1 MSSLG
6 HARVAQGE
14 KRHRAKAGEKEAVV
28 EYAVIKRHR
37 AGKAPEY
44 AGGGAGAGEDDVG
57 FGAASS
63 SSAAPPGDRRLQRLA
78 GRGGERSRGAA
89 EIVEEGDGGGGD
101 RRRRRGGDAEIIE
114 EPRRGGGRHDDDE
127 EEEDDDAVEARRER
141 LREVQRRRRE
151 REAEEDAAAAAAA
164 AAGDG
169 EEGEEEGEEG
179 KDGND
184 PNSSSYEE
192 YSESEEEAGGGG
204 VGGRTMLKPVFLPDG
219 ERQTIREREAAEAE
233 EEAMRLARD
242 ERAKERAKESK
253 ALLVEAVRQEEE
265 GDANAGDVDF
275 AERPDDNDEED
286 ELAEYE
292 AWKLRELKRVRRERD
307 ERKAGERARAEIE
320 RRRGLTDAQRK
331 AEDDAFEAQRE
342 GHGAEKEQWRF
353 LQKYYHKGAYFQ
365 DEDESGNK
373 KLGPVMARDYGAAT
387 GADARGD
394 KAAMPA
400 VMQVKNF
407 GMRSQVKWTHLSKED
422 TSSKDSL
429 WSADR
434 NLERK
439 AQRMQAGTKA
449 ANDFARPQG
458 RKKKG

>member
-1 MSSLG
+1 
-6 HARVAQGE
+6 
-14 KRHRAKAGEKEAVV
+14 
-28 EYAVIKRHR
+28 
-37 AGKAPEY
+37 
-44 AGGGAGAGEDDVG
+44 
-57 FGAASS
+57 
-63 SSAAPPGDRRLQRLA
+63 
-78 GRGGERSRGAA
+78 
-89 EIVEEGDGGGGD
+89 
-101 RRRRRGGDAEIIE
+101 
-114 EPRRGGGRHDDDE
+114 
-127 EEEDDDAVEARRER
+127 
-141 LREVQRRRRE
+141 
-151 REAEEDAAAAAAA
+151 
-164 AAGDG
+164 
-169 EEGEEEGEEG
+169 
-179 KDGND
+179 
-184 PNSSSYEE
+184 
-192 YSESEEEAGGGG
+192 
-204 VGGRTMLKPVFLPDG
+204 
-219 ERQTIREREAAEAE
+219 
-233 EEAMRLARD
+233 MRLARD